1 MNTLHPTTQPAASAQ
16 QVASATEAELIAAD
30 LHNNINRAQNAWR
43 TQEDAAL
50 RAQMRF
56 QNLPGGPY

>member
-1 MNTLHPTTQPAASAQ
+1 MNTPTGQPAAPPP
-16 QVASATEAELIAAD
+16 TEADLIAAD
-30 LHNNINRAQNAWR
+30 LHNNINKAQNAWR
-43 TQEDAAL
+43 AQEDAAL

>member
-1 MNTLHPTTQPAASAQ
+1 MSTLHHITPPAGAPHQ
-16 QVASATEAELIAAD
+16 ATEAELIAAD
-30 LHNNINRAQNAWR
+30 LHNNINKAENAWR
-43 TQEDAAL
+43 AQEDAAL